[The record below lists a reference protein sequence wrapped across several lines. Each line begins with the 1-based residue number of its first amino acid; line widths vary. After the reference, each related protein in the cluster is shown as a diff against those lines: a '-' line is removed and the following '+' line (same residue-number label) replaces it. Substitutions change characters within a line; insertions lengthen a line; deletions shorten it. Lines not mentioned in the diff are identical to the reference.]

1 MNETE
6 AVILIDATNAFNA
19 LNRETALRN
28 IRHLC
33 PPLSKIL
40 INTYRND
47 IQLFI
52 DGETLLS
59 QEGTTQGDP
68 LAMAMYA
75 IGILPLIYHLE
86 NEDVKQTWFAD
97 DAIAGGSLT
106 HLRTWWD
113 RVTEAGPNYGYYP
126 NASKTWLIVK
136 EKCLEEATA
145 LFEGTGI
152 SITAEG
158 KRHLGAAIGNPTF
171 KQQYVQNKISGWVKE
186 IERLSTIAN
195 TQPHAAYAAF
205 THGVA
210 SRWTYLSR
218 TIPDTA
224 ELFKPLEDAI
234 RLQFIP
240 SLTGQSPISDALREL
255 MALPVRLGGLGIAS
269 PSQSSTTQYNTS
281 KLITSPLTSLIIEQS
296 PSYSP
301 ETKMKQRRAKANARS
316 SRRQRDTRTATELS
330 NRLPQKL
337 QRAMKT
343 SAEKGASTWLATL
356 PIAEHGFALH
366 KQAFRDALCLRYG
379 WHPSHLPAKCVC
391 GMQFSIEH
399 AMSCP
404 RGGFPSIRHNEVRD
418 ITADLFSEVCHNVGI
433 EPGLQPVTEE
443 PLRHR
448 TANREDGARLD
459 VVVESFWGRD
469 RQRAFFDVRVF
480 NPFAPTYRNTSL
492 PQCYHR
498 HEQEKR
504 RAYEERVREIERG
517 SFSPLVFSTTG
528 GMGPTATVVYRRLAA
543 QISEKQK
550 KDYSKTINW
559 LRCRLSFS
567 LLRSAIMCLRGYRSS
582 IHHPARLSDQPADID
597 LACHEGRIH

>member
-1 MNETE
+1 M
-6 AVILIDATNAFNA
+6 
-19 LNRETALRN
+19 
-28 IRHLC
+28 
-33 PPLSKIL
+33 
-40 INTYRND
+40 
-47 IQLFI
+47 
-52 DGETLLS
+52 
-59 QEGTTQGDP
+59 
-68 LAMAMYA
+68 
-75 IGILPLIYHLE
+75 
-86 NEDVKQTWFAD
+86 
-97 DAIAGGSLT
+97 
-106 HLRTWWD
+106 
-113 RVTEAGPNYGYYP
+113 
-126 NASKTWLIVK
+126 
-136 EKCLEEATA
+136 
-145 LFEGTGI
+145 
-152 SITAEG
+152 
-158 KRHLGAAIGNPTF
+158 
-171 KQQYVQNKISGWVKE
+171 KE

-240 SLTGQSPISDALREL
+240 FLTGQSPISDAMREL
-255 MALPVRLGGLGIAS
+255 MALPVRLGGLGIAN

-480 NPFAPTYRNTSL
+480 NPFAPTYLNTSL

-498 HEQEKR
+498 HKQEKR

-517 SFSPLVFSTTG
+517 SFSPLVFSIYNRWHGVNSHGCIQETSRSNGETEE
-528 GMGPTATVVYRRLAA
+528 RLQQNHQLAQMPPEFLSA
-543 QISEKQK
+543 QISHHVLARVQVKHSPSSPPFRPTSPSTKVE
-550 KDYSKTINW
+550 SIN
-559 LRCRLSFS
+559 CPSPLSIS
-567 LLRSAIMCLRGYRSS
+567 LIVNFCISFWYIASLPIA
-582 IHHPARLSDQPADID
+582 
-597 LACHEGRIH
+597 

>member
-1 MNETE
+1 
-6 AVILIDATNAFNA
+6 
-19 LNRETALRN
+19 
-28 IRHLC
+28 
-33 PPLSKIL
+33 
-40 INTYRND
+40 
-47 IQLFI
+47 
-52 DGETLLS
+52 
-59 QEGTTQGDP
+59 
-68 LAMAMYA
+68 MYA

-126 NASKTWLIVK
+126 NVSKTWLIVK

-186 IERLSTIAN
+186 IERLSTVAN
-195 TQPHAAYAAF
+195 TQPQTAYTAF

-240 SLTGQSPISDALREL
+240 SLTDQSPISDAMREL
-255 MALPVRLGGLGIAS
+255 MALPVQLSGLGIAN

-330 NRLPQKL
+330 NRDPKN
-337 QRAMKT
+337 
-343 SAEKGASTWLATL
+343 
-356 PIAEHGFALH
+356 
-366 KQAFRDALCLRYG
+366 Y
-379 WHPSHLPAKCVC
+379 
-391 GMQFSIEH
+391 
-399 AMSCP
+399 
-404 RGGFPSIRHNEVRD
+404 
-418 ITADLFSEVCHNVGI
+418 
-433 EPGLQPVTEE
+433 
-443 PLRHR
+443 
-448 TANREDGARLD
+448 RE
-459 VVVESFWGRD
+459 
-469 RQRAFFDVRVF
+469 Q
-480 NPFAPTYRNTSL
+480 
-492 PQCYHR
+492 
-498 HEQEKR
+498 
-504 RAYEERVREIERG
+504 
-517 SFSPLVFSTTG
+517 
-528 GMGPTATVVYRRLAA
+528 
-543 QISEKQK
+543 
-550 KDYSKTINW
+550 
-559 LRCRLSFS
+559 
-567 LLRSAIMCLRGYRSS
+567 
-582 IHHPARLSDQPADID
+582 
-597 LACHEGRIH
+597 